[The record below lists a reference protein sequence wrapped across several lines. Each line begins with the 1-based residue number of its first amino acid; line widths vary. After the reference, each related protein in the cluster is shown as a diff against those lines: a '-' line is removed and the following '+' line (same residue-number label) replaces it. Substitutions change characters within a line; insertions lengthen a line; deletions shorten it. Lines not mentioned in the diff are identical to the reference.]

1 MSSIEDEQKPLFSGI
16 ADYPSVTEKTTEVDF
31 EEMVH
36 ATEEV
41 LIDKRSDSY
50 KGSLADAIS

>member
-1 MSSIEDEQKPLFSGI
+1 MSSIEDEQKPLFTGI

-36 ATEEV
+36 ATEEI
-41 LIDKRSDSY
+41 LIDKRSNSY
-50 KGSLADAIS
+50 KGNIIGAIF